1 LVIPFPVDKIGGMK
15 SGWVLR
21 PGAAEFPH
29 ENALINRG
37 TLWIGTALCSAET
50 ALATSAPAAEPE
62 VPSARTKTKNIGP
75 RGASKAPPE
84 APPISRDDPPQAATV
99 TAPPIP
105 RDDSPRTVA
114 AVAPPPSG
122 ESRPALGANASPVE
136 GAEGGAAQP
145 TQIDQFVRAIAEV
158 ARAHGAADAAAHVES
173 LFKFGTP
180 APIELSDL
188 ARDALF
194 DGNIL
199 EPSEEGVHATDWFA
213 RTSSAWQK
221 MLRGEAEN
229 LAVCGESTLDGW
241 TADLIARLVA
251 KPAMASAI
259 RRDLRRRGIAA
270 FGMLDS

>member
-1 LVIPFPVDKIGGMK
+1 M
-15 SGWVLR
+15 R

-37 TLWIGTALCSAET
+37 ALWIGTALCGAEKVET
-50 ALATSAPAAEPE
+50 VEAAPA
-62 VPSARTKTKNIGP
+62 
-75 RGASKAPPE
+75 
-84 APPISRDDPPQAATV
+84 
-99 TAPPIP
+99 
-105 RDDSPRTVA
+105 
-114 AVAPPPSG
+114 PSG
-122 ESRPALGANASPVE
+122 EPQVPPPGAKPKTTVSRHAAAPSPTLPAVLASSEPTPEASPAAASRTGRDSTDADTDAGHQGRVE
-136 GAEGGAAQP
+136 H
-145 TQIDQFVRAIAEV
+145 FVRTIAEV
-158 ARAHGAADAAAHVES
+158 ALAHGPEETAAHVES

-180 APIELSDL
+180 APLELSDL
-188 ARDALF
+188 ARTALC

-199 EPSEEGVHATDWFA
+199 EATEGGIHATAWFM

-241 TADLIARLVA
+241 TADLIACLVA
-251 KPAMASAI
+251 KPAMASTI

>member
-1 LVIPFPVDKIGGMK
+1 MK
-15 SGWVLR
+15 SGWVFR

-37 TLWIGTALCSAET
+37 ALWIGTALCGAERVEPT
-50 ALATSAPAAEPE
+50 EPVNAPPSTGTSAPPST
-62 VPSARTKTKNIGP
+62 VP
-75 RGASKAPPE
+75 
-84 APPISRDDPPQAATV
+84 DPTP
-99 TAPPIP
+99 
-105 RDDSPRTVA
+105 A
-114 AVAPPPSG
+114 AVHTAADAGG
-122 ESRPALGANASPVE
+122 E
-136 GAEGGAAQP
+136 AAH
-145 TQIDQFVRAIAEV
+145 DARVDHFVRAIAEV
-158 ARAHGAADAAAHVES
+158 ALAHGPAETAAHVES

-180 APIELSDL
+180 APLELSDL
-188 ARDALF
+188 ARAALL

-199 EPSEEGVHATDWFA
+199 EATEEGVHATAWFT

-241 TADLIARLVA
+241 TADLIACLVA

>member
-1 LVIPFPVDKIGGMK
+1 MK
-15 SGWVLR
+15 SGWVFR

-37 TLWIGTALCSAET
+37 ALWIGTALCGAEVLEAATGPTLPPAGASAAAASTEQPT
-50 ALATSAPAAEPE
+50 LEASPAA
-62 VPSARTKTKNIGP
+62 PSETGETGH
-75 RGASKAPPE
+75 
-84 APPISRDDPPQAATV
+84 DATH
-99 TAPPIP
+99 A
-105 RDDSPRTVA
+105 DGDVA
-114 AVAPPPSG
+114 HSERV
-122 ESRPALGANASPVE
+122 
-136 GAEGGAAQP
+136 
-145 TQIDQFVRAIAEV
+145 DHFVRAIAEV
-158 ARAHGAADAAAHVES
+158 ALAHGPAETAAHVES

-180 APIELSDL
+180 APLELSDL
-188 ARDALF
+188 ARAALL

-199 EPSEEGVHATDWFA
+199 EATEEGVHATAWFT

-241 TADLIARLVA
+241 TADLIACLVA

>member
-1 LVIPFPVDKIGGMK
+1 LVISCPLVNIDSMK

-29 ENALINRG
+29 ENALIDRG
-37 TLWIGTALCSAET
+37 ALWIGTALCGAET
-50 ALATSAPAAEPE
+50 ATAAPAAPAPIPE
-62 VPSARTKTKNIGP
+62 TNP
-75 RGASKAPPE
+75 
-84 APPISRDDPPQAATV
+84 
-99 TAPPIP
+99 TAPN
-105 RDDSPRTVA
+105 
-114 AVAPPPSG
+114 PPS
-122 ESRPALGANASPVE
+122 EPPLPAVGADGDGAHDARVE
-136 GAEGGAAQP
+136 H
-145 TQIDQFVRAIAEV
+145 FVRAIADV
-158 ARAHGAADAAAHVES
+158 ARAHGAADTAAHVES

-180 APIELSDL
+180 APLALSDL
-188 ARDALF
+188 ARTALL

-199 EPSEEGVHATDWFA
+199 EATDEGVHATAWFT

-229 LAVCGESTLDGW
+229 LAVCGDSTLDGW

>member
-1 LVIPFPVDKIGGMK
+1 MK

-37 TLWIGTALCSAET
+37 ALWIGTALCGAET
-50 ALATSAPAAEPE
+50 VATA
-62 VPSARTKTKNIGP
+62 
-75 RGASKAPPE
+75 
-84 APPISRDDPPQAATV
+84 
-99 TAPPIP
+99 TAPSGEPH
-105 RDDSPRTVA
+105 
-114 AVAPPPSG
+114 APPPRTKPKTTV
-122 ESRPALGANASPVE
+122 SRSAAVPTPALPAVVTSTEPAPEARPLAASRT
-136 GAEGGAAQP
+136 GHDATDAGNSAAQHGRVE
-145 TQIDQFVRAIAEV
+145 DFVRTIAEV
-158 ARAHGAADAAAHVES
+158 ALAHGAEETAAHVES

-180 APIELSDL
+180 APLELSDL
-188 ARDALF
+188 ARTALC

-199 EPSEEGVHATDWFA
+199 EATEGGIHATAWFM

-241 TADLIARLVA
+241 TADLIACLVA

>member
-1 LVIPFPVDKIGGMK
+1 MK
-15 SGWVLR
+15 SGWVFR

-37 TLWIGTALCSAET
+37 ALWIGSALCGAERVEQAEPVNVPSSINVPEASTALPNPPPST
-50 ALATSAPAAEPE
+50 GTSAPPIAMPNPTPA
-62 VPSARTKTKNIGP
+62 TGH
-75 RGASKAPPE
+75 PP
-84 APPISRDDPPQAATV
+84 AD
-99 TAPPIP
+99 
-105 RDDSPRTVA
+105 
-114 AVAPPPSG
+114 
-122 ESRPALGANASPVE
+122 
-136 GAEGGAAQP
+136 AEGDAAH
-145 TQIDQFVRAIAEV
+145 DARVDHFVRAIAEV
-158 ARAHGAADAAAHVES
+158 ALAHGPAETAAHVES

-180 APIELSDL
+180 APLELSDL
-188 ARDALF
+188 ARAALL

-199 EPSEEGVHATDWFA
+199 EATEGGVHATAWFT

-241 TADLIARLVA
+241 TADLIACLVA
-251 KPAMASAI
+251 KPAMASTI

>member
-1 LVIPFPVDKIGGMK
+1 MK

-37 TLWIGTALCSAET
+37 ALWIGTALCGAET
-50 ALATSAPAAEPE
+50 VNVPAA
-62 VPSARTKTKNIGP
+62 
-75 RGASKAPPE
+75 
-84 APPISRDDPPQAATV
+84 
-99 TAPPIP
+99 
-105 RDDSPRTVA
+105 
-114 AVAPPPSG
+114 
-122 ESRPALGANASPVE
+122 GANAAPIPE
-136 GAEGGAAQP
+136 ANPTAPNPPAEPHLPAAGADDDGAEDARVEH
-145 TQIDQFVRAIAEV
+145 FVRAIVEV
-158 ARAHGAADAAAHVES
+158 ARAHGAPDTAAHVES

-180 APIELSDL
+180 APLELSEL
-188 ARDALF
+188 ARAALL

-199 EPSEEGVHATDWFA
+199 EATDEGVHATAWFTQ
-213 RTSSAWQK
+213 TSSAWQK

-229 LAVCGESTLDGW
+229 LAVCGDSTLDGW